1 MVGSVPRKGRV
12 KTLRLGSSLE
22 SEPKKGS
29 VICVEKHFFRTTRVA
44 TSAFLTASGAE
55 NLKVKSRFLFFLTS
69 LPKEEDVT
77 MTVRSSYMMVV
88 WTPFGVVDCSVALHR
103 SCASVHCVVML
114 EHCCVC
120 CNVPDD
126 EEAVVGT
133 RHEQV
138 GQGGVRFEDVHLVL
152 VTHQPLQQG
161 LHNDHEHSAQKNV
174 G

>member
-1 MVGSVPRKGRV
+1 
-12 KTLRLGSSLE
+12 
-22 SEPKKGS
+22 
-29 VICVEKHFFRTTRVA
+29 
-44 TSAFLTASGAE
+44 
-55 NLKVKSRFLFFLTS
+55 
-69 LPKEEDVT
+69 
-77 MTVRSSYMMVV
+77 MTVRRSYMMVV

-133 RHEQV
+133 RHGQV
-138 GQGGVRFEDVHLVL
+138 GQGGMRLKDVHLVL